1 MEKDQLSGTDSIRII
16 EQMIGRAKEEEIDNG
31 MGWVIWGWMLFLA
44 SIINYVMFMMDAP
57 NKFIIWS
64 IFGIVAVVF
73 AIYSV
78 FVRPFFF
85 PREPKSKHIPMNW

>member
-44 SIINYVMFMMDAP
+44 SIVNYVCSYGCA
-57 NKFIIWS
+57 
-64 IFGIVAVVF
+64 
-73 AIYSV
+73 
-78 FVRPFFF
+78 
-85 PREPKSKHIPMNW
+85 E